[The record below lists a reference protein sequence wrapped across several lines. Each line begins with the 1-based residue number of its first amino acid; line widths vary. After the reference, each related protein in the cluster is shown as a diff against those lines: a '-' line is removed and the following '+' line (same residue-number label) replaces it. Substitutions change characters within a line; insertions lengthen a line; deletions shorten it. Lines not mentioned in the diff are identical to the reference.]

1 MVAAEQP
8 NPAATPAAAVGDRP
22 GQQQKRHRQPDGVDA
37 QQGRARGRRRTAGSG
52 NIGTG
57 FGGRAGWWRGSAPLL
72 MGGGRLSLHADSAHR
87 WLGRTGS
94 VRIAMASSEP
104 RRRVDEGG
112 CGAQRDG
119 QGRQRVTL
127 DRGELLA
134 AAPIGVPVALGW
146 EATPSQVNGCRQTCV
161 GRSLCGALTSIS
173 VDSSTSATGTLEE
186 FGPASQAALGRRTGI
201 DRSDVVAALN
211 DLASRGLIQRSP
223 DPADRRRNVITI
235 TPAGR
240 RQLRRL
246 DGVLAGVQDKL
257 LAPLSPAERQQLTRL
272 LVRIVENHTVTHRS
286 DMAPQPRTLRN

>member
-1 MVAAEQP
+1 
-8 NPAATPAAAVGDRP
+8 
-22 GQQQKRHRQPDGVDA
+22 
-37 QQGRARGRRRTAGSG
+37 
-52 NIGTG
+52 
-57 FGGRAGWWRGSAPLL
+57 

-94 VRIAMASSEP
+94 VCIAMASSEP

-112 CGAQRDG
+112 GAQRDG

-127 DRGELLA
+127 DRHRRSTAVGK
-134 AAPIGVPVALGW
+134 PALEG
-146 EATPSQVNGCRQTCV
+146 
-161 GRSLCGALTSIS
+161 LCGALTSIS
-173 VDSSTSATGTLEE
+173 IDSSTSATGTLEE